1 MVNALLFVNSY
12 LYFTSQVP
20 AAGQGKVS
28 HYKKELQAAEFIAK
42 ISNVLTQKL
51 KNLTELRALVNEIE
65 HLNQKK
71 FQLATEIRKIITKKC
86 EEILFWCRQPSQEG
100 MTGTMERI
108 SSTNGST
115 RVR

>member
-42 ISNVLTQKL
+42 ISNVLTRKL

-71 FQLATEIRKIITKKC
+71 FQLATEIRKIINKKC
-86 EEILFWCRQPSQEG
+86 EEVLFWCRQQSQEG

-115 RVR
+115 R